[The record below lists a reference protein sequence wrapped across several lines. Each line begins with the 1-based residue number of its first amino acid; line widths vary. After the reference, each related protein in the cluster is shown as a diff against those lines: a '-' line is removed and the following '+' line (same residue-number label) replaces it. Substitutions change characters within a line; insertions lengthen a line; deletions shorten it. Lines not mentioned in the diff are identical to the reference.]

1 MTANLTDFRWV
12 FHVGFLLDFSYGFS
26 VGLDSIFVDFGFSLG
41 WVLLWVWV
49 DYELGFPMG
58 LAWFLFG
65 LVCIEMGCG
74 SDVWV
79 VLSWWLDVCH
89 LLLLCWVVV
98 AIGKERV
105 VVAVGKE
112 RENLKGER
120 EKKNKLLIY
129 TTTVTV
135 NGM

>member
-1 MTANLTDFRWV
+1 M
-12 FHVGFLLDFSYGFS
+12 
-26 VGLDSIFVDFGFSLG
+26 
-41 WVLLWVWV
+41 
-49 DYELGFPMG
+49 
-58 LAWFLFG
+58 
-65 LVCIEMGCG
+65 
-74 SDVWV
+74 
-79 VLSWWLDVCH
+79 
-89 LLLLCWVVV
+89 